1 MHLVDSVVLVS
12 YLLGITALGVW
23 TARRVTS
30 SSDFFMPRRFGKSMM
45 IMHAFGTGTA
55 SDQAVSVAA
64 ATMRQG
70 VSGIWYQWIWL
81 ITTPFYW
88 LIAPIFRRFRA
99 VTTADVYRLRYDRGV
114 AMLFAVVGM
123 GGMAVKIGVM
133 LKGAG
138 ALVDAGTGG
147 LVDANL
153 AIACI
158 TVLFVVYGMAGGLG
172 AAIVTDFVQ
181 GLLTLAFSFM
191 LLPFVL
197 SAVGG
202 LDGVKETIAGAGLA
216 DQMLSLVAPG
226 KVGLFFIVMMSI
238 QILVGIVA
246 FPSAMGISAAGKTEM
261 EGRIGYT
268 VGTYIKRICTVAWC
282 LTALAAVAWYL
293 SRGIQLQSVNPD
305 NVYGDVARAF
315 LPGVLPG
322 LLGLFLASLL
332 AAVMS
337 SCDSFMIAA
346 SGLFTQNIYQLW
358 RPGRSSGHYVTV
370 GRLMGIVIVVG
381 GLAFAYWVS
390 DVIKGVEIWFQI
402 NPMMGIAFWLGL
414 LWRRTTVAGAWAST
428 LVGFGTWWLTTRAA
442 FVDWAAALPFAEPL
456 RLVWIEGG
464 TAAVYKP
471 WEILAYMV
479 AATTA
484 GIVVSLLTRPV
495 PKEKLDRYYA
505 LTRTPIQKG
514 EVVET
519 PCTLPPGV
527 APASREMWT
536 TALGLEIPKPSRN
549 AVMGFLGGC
558 LAVVVLIA
566 GFVLL
571 MRM

>member
-1 MHLVDSVVLVS
+1 
-12 YLLGITALGVW
+12 
-23 TARRVTS
+23 
-30 SSDFFMPRRFGKSMM
+30 
-45 IMHAFGTGTA
+45 
-55 SDQAVSVAA
+55 
-64 ATMRQG
+64 
-70 VSGIWYQWIWL
+70 
-81 ITTPFYW
+81 
-88 LIAPIFRRFRA
+88 
-99 VTTADVYRLRYDRGV
+99 
-114 AMLFAVVGM
+114 
-123 GGMAVKIGVM
+123 MAVKIGVM

-147 LVDANL
+147 LIDARL

-158 TVLFVVYGMAGGLG
+158 TVLFVAYGMAGGLG

-181 GLLTLAFSFM
+181 GLMTLAFSFM

-197 SAVGG
+197 NAVGG
-202 LDGVKETIAGAGLA
+202 LGGVKEAITGAGLA

-226 KVGLFFIVMMSI
+226 KVGFFFIVMMSI

-246 FPSAMGISAAGKTEM
+246 FPSAMGIAAAGKTEM
-261 EGRIGYT
+261 EGRVGYT

-282 LTALAAVAWYL
+282 LTALGAVAWYL
-293 SRGIQLQSVNPD
+293 TRGVELSTVNPD
-305 NVYGDVARAF
+305 NVYGEVARAF
-315 LPGVLPG
+315 LPGVFPG

-346 SGLFTQNIYQLW
+346 SGLFTENIYRAW
-358 RPGRSSGHYVTV
+358 RPGRSGGHYVGV
-370 GRLMGIVIVVG
+370 GRLTGLVVVAG

-414 LWRRTTVAGAWAST
+414 LWRRMTVAGAWAST
-428 LVGFGTWWLTTRAA
+428 LVGFGTWWLVTRQF
-442 FVDWAAALPFAEPL
+442 FVDWVAGWPFAEPL

-464 TAAVYKP
+464 ATAVYKP

-479 AATTA
+479 AATAT
-484 GIVVSLLTRPV
+484 GVVVSLLTRPV
-495 PKEKLDRYYA
+495 PKEKLDLYYN

-514 EVVET
+514 EVIET
-519 PCTLPPGV
+519 PCALPAGV
-527 APASREMWT
+527 EPASRAMLL
-536 TALGLEIPKPSRN
+536 TAGGLEIPKPSRN
-549 AVMGFLGGC
+549 AVFGFLGGC
-558 LAVVVLIA
+558 VAVVALIG